1 MAALFCPAPTAPT
14 TMSSTESQQSAT
26 EKLTISFCPCTKRIA
41 VSVRRCNGDDYK
53 YVFDE
58 EANAFKPL
66 NCVSCQPRITET
78 DLYPFYSVYHAG
90 ASQFVTFV
98 YNVITNLCEQYVYN
112 PEMEL
117 LEQVVVPDLLIDYSR
132 HTISDLLYTIDTD
145 KGQVVIRKDRN
156 GNFMKERFQKE
167 LQMYVPMRSDY
178 VKTIP
183 LEERKPGTASE
194 ERKERPRLSIE
205 YDPHTNQKVIF
216 VTKSRK
222 LLSVFSYNFRTAQFE
237 MLHSDSSLSEMY
249 LYPKCVS
256 FSKSIN
262 KNVIHAKNGMTGE
275 MEKFIYSD
283 KTRGF
288 EQVRVSDIVYDPVY
302 DSKSDVMMVVP
313 DADDDTKPIVIAR
326 HAAYGYFLKY
336 QINPNS
342 LQYEVMPPVEVR
354 FLSVAKQDELILYD
368 PDQDAKKGWD
378 LVQDLAARA
387 VQKTL
392 DDVNQML
399 DKTIVA
405 AVESGK
411 VPPNLS
417 EQRGLA
423 VVLKAL
429 CIKHTQEAMRKYDTT
444 LAKVNLITVDE
455 ILESEAEDKSSGV
468 SSDAISVK
476 SQRETSSSVED
487 DEMTESEELDSSK
500 DLTVDSD
507 IVGGQSIV
515 TSASSPQDSDG
526 GDSDDAST
534 GGNDPDESKSN
545 EADPKEEKEDEAE
558 ASKENSLVIVTDEE
572 EENAEKAKEESKPA
586 KNPDDEDVDSDTS
599 MIDMTE
605 FDEVDDSEE
614 DERPPQFFHAG

>member
-1 MAALFCPAPTAPT
+1 M
-14 TMSSTESQQSAT
+14 
-26 EKLTISFCPCTKRIA
+26 
-41 VSVRRCNGDDYK
+41 
-53 YVFDE
+53 
-58 EANAFKPL
+58 
-66 NCVSCQPRITET
+66 
-78 DLYPFYSVYHAG
+78 
-90 ASQFVTFV
+90 
-98 YNVITNLCEQYVYN
+98 EQ
-112 PEMEL
+112 
-117 LEQVVVPDLLIDYSR
+117 
-132 HTISDLLYTIDTD
+132 
-145 KGQVVIRKDRN
+145 
-156 GNFMKERFQKE
+156 
-167 LQMYVPMRSDY
+167 
-178 VKTIP
+178 
-183 LEERKPGTASE
+183 
-194 ERKERPRLSIE
+194 
-205 YDPHTNQKVIF
+205 
-216 VTKSRK
+216 
-222 LLSVFSYNFRTAQFE
+222 
-237 MLHSDSSLSEMY
+237 
-249 LYPKCVS
+249 
-256 FSKSIN
+256 
-262 KNVIHAKNGMTGE
+262 
-275 MEKFIYSD
+275 FIYSE

-302 DSKSDVMMVVP
+302 DSKSDVMMVIP
-313 DADDDTKPIVIAR
+313 DDDTKPIVIAR

-336 QINPNS
+336 QINPIS

-354 FLSVAKQDELILYD
+354 FLSAAEQDELILYD

-429 CIKHTQEAMRKYDTT
+429 CIKHTQEPMRKYDTT

-476 SQRETSSSVED
+476 SQRETSSVED

-515 TSASSPQDSDG
+515 TSTSSPQDSDG

-534 GGNDPDESKSN
+534 GGKDPDESKSN